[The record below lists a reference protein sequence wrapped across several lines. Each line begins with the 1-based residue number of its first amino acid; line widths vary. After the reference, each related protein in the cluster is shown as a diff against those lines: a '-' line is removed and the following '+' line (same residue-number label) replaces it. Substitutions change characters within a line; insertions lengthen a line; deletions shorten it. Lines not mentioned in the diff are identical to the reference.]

1 MHEDP
6 LKATIDRL
14 AKIDVDQL
22 TDDQVIQLAQA
33 QGTLT
38 LARKQIDIHQLGHC
52 LEILNNTVNRISAT
66 LDESYHK
73 KYGKYPD

>member
-1 MHEDP
+1 MQKDS

-38 LARKQIDIHQLGHC
+38 LASKQIDIHQLGDC
-52 LEILNNTVNRISAT
+52 LGVLYATVHRISAT
-66 LDESYHK
+66 LDESFHK
-73 KYGKYPD
+73 KYGGYPD